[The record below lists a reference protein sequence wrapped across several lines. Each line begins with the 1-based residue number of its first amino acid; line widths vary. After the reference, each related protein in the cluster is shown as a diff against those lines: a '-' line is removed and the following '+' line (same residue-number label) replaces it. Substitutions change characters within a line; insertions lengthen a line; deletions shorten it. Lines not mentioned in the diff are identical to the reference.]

1 MRWVRAGSSCTLR
14 NRSKR
19 HRKDERIPQTLRSHI
34 RVHPCRSM
42 VQFFPA
48 GAGRR
53 PKALNGNSEY
63 HQQRYLWTE
72 PNNQRMRVGV
82 NGRAKDIS
90 GTPAVIRVLE
100 QIHAAGLELA
110 LTPDMATW
118 LNKTAGSVPWK
129 VLTEAPLEAQGLDM
143 MISLGGDGSLLDTV
157 AMVGRSQVPVV
168 GINLGRLG
176 FLSNVRLEEVDEAL
190 AVIKQGKYTLL
201 DRSLVEVT
209 NHEDMLVSQN
219 FALNEVTLH
228 KRDSAS
234 MLAVHVH
241 LGETYL
247 NTYWADGLI
256 IATPT
261 GSTAYSL
268 SCGGPVLDPSNKA
281 LIITPISPHNLNV
294 RPFVVPDHLTLH
306 LQLEARSAKCLLNLD
321 SRSHAIH
328 GQSLV
333 TVRKADFVVKMVQIE
348 DGEFLPT
355 LRAKLNW
362 GLDIRSPK
370 VEKNVKR

>member
-1 MRWVRAGSSCTLR
+1 
-14 NRSKR
+14 
-19 HRKDERIPQTLRSHI
+19 
-34 RVHPCRSM
+34 
-42 VQFFPA
+42 
-48 GAGRR
+48 
-53 PKALNGNSEY
+53 
-63 HQQRYLWTE
+63 
-72 PNNQRMRVGV
+72 MRVGV

-90 GTPAVIRVLE
+90 GTPSVVRVLE
-100 QIHAAGLELA
+100 QIQAAGLEVA
-110 LTPDMATW
+110 LSPDMASW
-118 LNKTAGSVPWK
+118 LKETTDTMPWK
-129 VLTEAPLEAQGLDM
+129 TLSEAPLEEQGLGM

-157 AMVGRSQVPVV
+157 AMVGRSEVPVL

-176 FLSNVRLEEVDEAL
+176 FLSNVRLEEVNEAL
-190 AVIKQGKYTLL
+190 TVIKQGKYTIQ
-201 DRSLVEVT
+201 DRSLVEVID
-209 NHEDMLVSQN
+209 HAEMLGMQN

-241 LGETYL
+241 MGETYL

-256 IATPT
+256 VATPT

-268 SCGGPVLDPSNKA
+268 SCGGPVLDPTNNA
-281 LIITPISPHNLNV
+281 LILTPISPHNLNV
-294 RPFVVPDHLTLH
+294 RPFVVPDDVTLH
-306 LQLEARSAKCLLNLD
+306 LQLEARSDMCLMNLD

-328 GQSLV
+328 GLSKV
-333 TVRKADFVVKMVQIE
+333 TVRKADFVVKMIQIE
-348 DGEFLPT
+348 EEDFLPT

>member
-1 MRWVRAGSSCTLR
+1 
-14 NRSKR
+14 
-19 HRKDERIPQTLRSHI
+19 
-34 RVHPCRSM
+34 
-42 VQFFPA
+42 
-48 GAGRR
+48 
-53 PKALNGNSEY
+53 
-63 HQQRYLWTE
+63 
-72 PNNQRMRVGV
+72 MRVGV

-118 LNKTAGSVPWK
+118 LNETAGSIPWK

-157 AMVGRSQVPVV
+157 AMVGRSEVPVV

-190 AVIKQGKYTLL
+190 AVIKQGKHTIL

-209 NHEDMLVSQN
+209 NHADILSTQN

-241 LGETYL
+241 SVSYT
-247 NTYWADGLI
+247 
-256 IATPT
+256 
-261 GSTAYSL
+261 
-268 SCGGPVLDPSNKA
+268 
-281 LIITPISPHNLNV
+281 
-294 RPFVVPDHLTLH
+294 HLTLPT
-306 LQLEARSAKCLLNLD
+306 SD
-321 SRSHAIH
+321 
-328 GQSLV
+328 LV
-333 TVRKADFVVKMVQIE
+333 
-348 DGEFLPT
+348 
-355 LRAKLNW
+355 
-362 GLDIRSPK
+362 
-370 VEKNVKR
+370 